1 MESPDTD
8 ARIIRMLRSESMKEN
23 GFRLLTKTYGE
34 RLYWHI
40 RRIVISHDDAED
52 VLQETF
58 IQIFTKSA
66 TFKGNAEQLAA
77 WLYRIALNEALMHL
91 RRQTHFFQSID
102 DVNPLLLEKLEAAE
116 THDGDAA
123 ERLLQKA
130 LLQLPTTQRTTFI
143 MRYYDEMTYEQMAA
157 ITGKSIGTLK
167 TNYHYAT
174 ERIKQYIQAH
184 HDSI

>member
-8 ARIIRMLRSESMKEN
+8 SRIIRMLRSESMKEN

-143 MRYYDEMTYEQMAA
+143 RRYYDEMTYEQMVA

>member
-1 MESPDTD
+1 MLFRSNDTATTEIYTLSIHD
-8 ARIIRMLRSESMKEN
+8 ALPI
-23 GFRLLTKTYGE
+23 Y
-34 RLYWHI
+34 
-40 RRIVISHDDAED
+40 
-52 VLQETF
+52 
-58 IQIFTKSA
+58 
-66 TFKGNAEQLAA
+66 
-77 WLYRIALNEALMHL
+77 
-91 RRQTHFFQSID
+91 
-102 DVNPLLLEKLEAAE
+102 PLLLEKLEAAE

>member
-8 ARIIRMLRSESMKEN
+8 SRIIRMLRSESMKEN

-66 TFKGNAEQLAA
+66 TFKGNAEQLAT
-77 WLYRIALNEALMHL
+77 WIYRIALNEALMHL

-143 MRYYDEMTYEQMAA
+143 MRYYDEMIYEQMAA

>member
-8 ARIIRMLRSESMKEN
+8 SRIIRMLRSESMKEN
-23 GFRLLTKTYGE
+23 GFQLLTKTYGE

-157 ITGKSIGTLK
+157 ITGRSIGTLK